1 MSNCLGKVGI
11 IWNRGSDIYYV
22 QYSSKATIW
31 IIRSTITGHHY
42 STSRTR
48 YLYHLYIFLS
58 ILSIYL
64 FICIIYIIYIVIYLI
79 YISLSSLSIYFCY
92 ISYLYI
98 VIYLIYISLRS
109 KRVWV
114 LSDAHFT
121 PVNKHS
127 QYWLLIFAD
136 TTTNSADTSQVESTD
151 TRWKVLKWRRKGTAQ
166 TKHLQKRKIYIWQ
179 KRIYA
184 QEMVLIFRKILEIKN
199 VADFAAIFWECPI
212 LQLGLLSSVLN

>member
-11 IWNRGSDIYYV
+11 IWNRGSDIYYE
-22 QYSSKATIW
+22 QYYSKATIW

-64 FICIIYIIYIVIYLI
+64 FIYIIYIIYIVIYLI

-109 KRVWV
+109 KKVWV
-114 LSDAHFT
+114 MPTLHQLINTRSTD
-121 PVNKHS
+121 
-127 QYWLLIFAD
+127 YWYLLIPLL
-136 TTTNSADTSQVESTD
+136 TVLIQV
-151 TRWKVLKWRRKGTAQ
+151 RLKVLIQDEKCWNDAEKVPLKPNICKKERYISGKRGYTLKKW
-166 TKHLQKRKIYIWQ
+166 
-179 KRIYA
+179 
-184 QEMVLIFRKILEIKN
+184 
-199 VADFAAIFWECPI
+199 C
-212 LQLGLLSSVLN
+212 